1 MTEQEILQLIRKHK
15 TYYYSG
21 ATLPISKRLSALK
34 KLQASIKNHEEC
46 IHRALF
52 QDLGKSSFESYM
64 CETGLILSELSYMI
78 RHLRGFAKEKRV
90 PTPLSQFPSRS
101 VRKPSPYGTVLVM
114 SPWNYPFL
122 LSMEPLID
130 ALAAGNTVILK
141 PSAYSPHTSLIIEH
155 IIRECFDP
163 SYVAVVT
170 GGHNE
175 NQSSS

>member
-1 MTEQEILQLIRKHK
+1 MTEQEILQLIRKQK

-90 PTPLSQFPSRS
+90 PTPLFPVSFQKRPETFS
-101 VRKPSPYGTVLVM
+101 LR
-114 SPWNYPFL
+114 NC
-122 LSMEPLID
+122 
-130 ALAAGNTVILK
+130 AGHESHGIILF
-141 PSAYSPHTSLIIEH
+141 Y
-155 IIRECFDP
+155 
-163 SYVAVVT
+163 
-170 GGHNE
+170 
-175 NQSSS
+175 